1 MIVDL
6 FFERKIKQLEH
17 LVRAAPK
24 KTIDHLL
31 QLRGCS
37 VSRVPLQTAA
47 TDLLYRSLSHTPP
60 ADVAAKN
67 TRLGVRS
74 WRMCVSG

>member
-37 VSRVPLQTAA
+37 VSCVPLQTTA
-47 TDLLYRSLSHTPP
+47 TDVLYRSLSQSHSAGRAPKIVP
-60 ADVAAKN
+60 WRALVE
-67 TRLGVRS
+67 GVR
-74 WRMCVSG
+74 

>member
-37 VSRVPLQTAA
+37 VSHVPLQTAA
-47 TDLLYRSLSHTPP
+47 TDLLYRPLSHTPP
-60 ADVAAKN
+60 ADVAAKHAPW
-67 TRLGVRS
+67 RALVEDVR
-74 WRMCVSG
+74 